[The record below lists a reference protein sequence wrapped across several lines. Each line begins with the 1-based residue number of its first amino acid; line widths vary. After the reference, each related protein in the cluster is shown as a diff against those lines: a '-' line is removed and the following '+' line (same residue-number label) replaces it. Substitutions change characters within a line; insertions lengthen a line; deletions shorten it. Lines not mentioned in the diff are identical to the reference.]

1 MVTRKLRVQRN
12 DHKWQKVWAMEKY
25 KDHRYFNGW
34 WSWKVAG
41 DFKEDWNF
49 GKEKEIFIKWEFVVE
64 VFGTNDK
71 KVKWEVVI
79 FHILVEEKD
88 NKHIVLR
95 GFDFKLIVIMAR
107 YIYNVLWGYLFFNG
121 G

>member
-1 MVTRKLRVQRN
+1 M
-12 DHKWQKVWAMEKY
+12 
-25 KDHRYFNGW
+25 
-34 WSWKVAG
+34 
-41 DFKEDWNF
+41 
-49 GKEKEIFIKWEFVVE
+49 VE

-107 YIYNVLWGYLFFNG
+107 YIYNVL
-121 G
+121 